1 MGTGCGLDRAN
12 VSLNNPCTH
21 DWRINTAL
29 AFWVDK
35 YPSMFTNTYGLPSGN
50 NSEFVKDCYSIYLKF
65 DNADVND
72 PSGFNYWLGVLNG
85 YGDPASPTGV
95 RTLIDQFLNSTG
107 PGIPP
112 GPPGLSGEVW
122 GILVD

>member
-1 MGTGCGLDRAN
+1 
-12 VSLNNPCTH
+12 
-21 DWRINTAL
+21 
-29 AFWVDK
+29 
-35 YPSMFTNTYGLPSGN
+35 MFTNTYGLPSGN